1 MEIKIS
7 FHYKLQIEQ
16 FKCTVGHDLG
26 LRAMNSF
33 GQYKASAH
41 SAYLEI
47 AWTIY
52 GDFNKMLLVDF
63 TGGRT
68 KLLHSND
75 ILIAIAV
82 CSAPVK

>member
-1 MEIKIS
+1 M
-7 FHYKLQIEQ
+7 
-16 FKCTVGHDLG
+16 D
-26 LRAMNSF
+26 SF
-33 GQYKASAH
+33 GQYNASAH
-41 SAYLEI
+41 SVYLEI

-52 GDFNKMLLVDF
+52 GDFNKMLLADF
-63 TGGRT
+63 SGGRK